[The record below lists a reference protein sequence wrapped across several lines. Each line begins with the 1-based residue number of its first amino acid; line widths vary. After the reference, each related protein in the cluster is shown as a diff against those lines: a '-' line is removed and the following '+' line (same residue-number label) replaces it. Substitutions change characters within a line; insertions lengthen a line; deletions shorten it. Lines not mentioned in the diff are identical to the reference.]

1 MSHLIKAS
9 DKLVCKS
16 PAIYVSSQVFYDKEL
31 YAKAA
36 KQIKFIKKSLKF
48 YKALISLPKG
58 ITFRLGSVK
67 GSVNGYYV
75 GKSKVLGLDVK
86 LLDYALVLSHEL
98 IHASQFYTKKLNVKQ
113 GTFYWN
119 GSKVGR
125 KGTTFNSYRNQ
136 PWEVE
141 AYDGQADL
149 TRKVLEAMMSSNV
162 DF

>member
-9 DKLVCKS
+9 DKLVSKS
-16 PAIYVSSQVFYDKEL
+16 PAIYVSSQVFYNKDL
-31 YAKAA
+31 YAKAEE
-36 KQIKFIKKSLKF
+36 QIKFIKKSLKF
-48 YKALISLPKG
+48 YKTLLSLPKG

-75 GKSKVLGLDVK
+75 GKSKVLGLDVN
-86 LLDYALVLSHEL
+86 LLDYALVVSHEL

-119 GSKVGR
+119 GSKVNK
-125 KGTTFNSYRNQ
+125 KGTTYNSYRNQ

-141 AYDGQADL
+141 AYDGQANL
-149 TRKVLEAMMSSNV
+149 TRKVLEAMM
-162 DF
+162 

>member
-1 MSHLIKAS
+1 MSHYIKGS

-16 PAIYVSSQVFYDKEL
+16 PAIYVSSQVFYDKDL
-31 YAKAA
+31 YDKAA

-48 YKALISLPKG
+48 YKQILTLPNG
-58 ITFRLGSVK
+58 ITFRIGSLK
-67 GSVNGYYV
+67 GSFNGYYV
-75 GKSKVLGLDVK
+75 GKTKVLGLDVN
-86 LLDYALVLSHEL
+86 LVDYSLVISHEL
-98 IHASQFYTKKLNVKQ
+98 IHASQFYTKKLNFKQ
-113 GTFYWN
+113 GTYFWN
-119 GSKVGR
+119 GSKVSR

-141 AYDGQADL
+141 AYDGQSGL